1 MFGAGGGRKRGEVR
15 RAPPDACLGRQGP
28 RTPGKLLAPYPPIW
42 GSSRGSPALAVPLSH
57 SLLCLDYFICSSHP
71 PHHGGATVTALLQIG
86 KLSHQEARSPGEG
99 REVSCEGRRPAT
111 S

>member
-1 MFGAGGGRKRGEVR
+1 MFGAGGGRKQGEVR
-15 RAPPDACLGRQGP
+15 RAPPDACLGRQEP

-42 GSSRGSPALAVPLSH
+42 GSSRGSRGHRSCRSPALAVPLSH

-71 PHHGGATVTALLQIG
+71 PHHGGATVTALSQIG

-99 REVSCEGRRPAT
+99 REVS
-111 S
+111 